1 MVCGCI
7 LGWRG
12 VTYHFWVTDLDL
24 TVFFRTIVSG
34 AFLYIIQARNP
45 KFGVWLHLWMAEC
58 YVSVFGS
65 L

>member
-24 TVFFRTIVSG
+24 TVFLEQSCLEHF
-34 AFLYIIQARNP
+34 FYIILARNP

-58 YVSVFGS
+58 HVTVFGS